1 MPNPFTFE
9 LVSPE
14 KLLFSGEVQMVTIP
28 GAEGNFGV
36 LAEHA
41 PLISAVRPGVIHVFE
56 NDTNTISQ
64 KIFVSGGFAEVTGDR
79 CTMLADSAVAVEK
92 IDRSLAEQDLLH
104 LMQAEEKATDE
115 IEKRLAARKLEVA
128 RAKVNALAA

>member
-1 MPNPFTFE
+1 VPNPFTFE

-14 KLLFSGEVQMVTIP
+14 KLLFSGKVAMVTIP
-28 GAEGNFGV
+28 GAAGNFGV

-56 NDTNTISQ
+56 NDMNTITQ

-79 CTMLADSAVAVEK
+79 CTLLADSAIAVEK
-92 IDRSLAEQDLLH
+92 IDRAAAEQDVLYLG
-104 LMQAEEKATDE
+104 QAQEKATDE
-115 IEKRLAARKLEVA
+115 IEKRLATRKLDVA